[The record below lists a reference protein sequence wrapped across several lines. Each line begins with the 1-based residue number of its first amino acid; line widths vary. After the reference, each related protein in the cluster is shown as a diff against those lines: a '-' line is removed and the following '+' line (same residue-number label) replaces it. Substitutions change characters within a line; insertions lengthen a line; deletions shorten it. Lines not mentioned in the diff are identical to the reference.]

1 MYEIECFWSSCW
13 SGNIPALSLFFYQRL
28 TIAIFLTSFFFP
40 NSFWR
45 VDYHIPPLSAP
56 PSLTPLPPPPP
67 PNPHTNV
74 QWHATGSTQSSLLP
88 TAQREGSPKNT
99 SPYPP
104 FLFTPPPV
112 PTAVPHVD
120 MTPWPPLPH
129 IVSICHREG
138 KEGGCL
144 KGHSWQEAAPPWDI
158 THFFTGGEDRMPRAI
173 EPFAKKL
180 SRLYISPGPKNFPS
194 KLWCF
199 GGFFWCCL
207 FCYYHYDNNFTVV
220 YELDSFLRWS
230 SKNIEWQ
237 TEWPSPSAG

>member
-1 MYEIECFWSSCW
+1 MYEIECFWSFCW

-56 PSLTPLPPPPP
+56 PSLPPLPPPAPQPP
-67 PNPHTNV
+67 HKRAVTRNGVHTFV
-74 QWHATGSTQSSLLP
+74 AVTDR
-88 TAQREGSPKNT
+88 TAGGFPQNT

-138 KEGGCL
+138 KGGGCL
-144 KGHSWQEAAPPWDI
+144 KGHSWQEAAPPCERY
-158 THFFTGGEDRMPRAI
+158 HPFLHRGEDRMPRAI

-180 SRLYISPGPKNFPS
+180 SRLYISPDPKNFPS

-199 GGFFWCCL
+199 GGFFLML
-207 FCYYHYDNNFTVV
+207 FV
-220 YELDSFLRWS
+220 LLLSLW
-230 SKNIEWQ
+230 
-237 TEWPSPSAG
+237 

>member
-1 MYEIECFWSSCW
+1 MYEIECFWSFCW

-56 PSLTPLPPPPP
+56 PSPP

-88 TAQREGSPKNT
+88 TAQWEDSPKNT

-138 KEGGCL
+138 KGGGVSKGTQLTGGC
-144 KGHSWQEAAPPWDI
+144 PPVRYHPFLHGGRRQDAESHR
-158 THFFTGGEDRMPRAI
+158 TLCQKTVPPLHFPR
-173 EPFAKKL
+173 PKKL
-180 SRLYISPGPKNFPS
+180 PF
-194 KLWCF
+194 
-199 GGFFWCCL
+199 
-207 FCYYHYDNNFTVV
+207 
-220 YELDSFLRWS
+220 
-230 SKNIEWQ
+230 
-237 TEWPSPSAG
+237 